1 MVWDAE
7 LLHYPD
13 RLNCAAALLDDQVAA
28 GRGARPCLI
37 GADGVVLSYSEVLDR
52 VNRLASLLTV
62 TYSLVPGNR
71 VLLRGPNSPWIAI
84 CWLAVQKAGLVAVA
98 TMPMLRAGELI
109 TVIERARVDLALCD
123 DRFLDELSATAL
135 ADMPVI
141 AFGPGTELEVAMMSA
156 SPSFATCD
164 TAADDP
170 ALIAFTSGTTGQ
182 PKGCVHFHRDVLA
195 IADTFSAHLI
205 QPNEHDVFI
214 GSPPLAFTFGLGGL
228 LVFPLRVG
236 ASTVLLEAAAPAL
249 LADAIARH
257 RATVVLTA
265 PTAYRAMLDR
275 QGPLDLASLRVAV
288 SAGEPLPLSTR
299 QRFHEATGL
308 RLVDGL
314 GATEMLHVFI
324 SSKGDDIRDGAIGRA
339 VPGFTVAVTDDDG
352 VEVAAGVVGRLAV
365 RGPTGCRYLDDSRQA
380 TYVQHGWNYPG
391 DTVVCDEDGYIWYQA
406 RADDMII
413 SAGYNIAGPEVEAAL
428 LSHDAVAECAC
439 VGVPDSERGM
449 VVKAFV
455 VLRSG
460 VEPSSELVGE
470 LQTHVKSTIAPYKY
484 PRSIEFRPE
493 LPKTATG
500 KLQRFKL
507 RETA

>member
-1 MVWDAE
+1 
-7 LLHYPD
+7 
-13 RLNCAAALLDDQVAA
+13 
-28 GRGARPCLI
+28 
-37 GADGVVLSYSEVLDR
+37 
-52 VNRLASLLTV
+52 
-62 TYSLVPGNR
+62 
-71 VLLRGPNSPWIAI
+71 
-84 CWLAVQKAGLVAVA
+84 
-98 TMPMLRAGELI
+98 
-109 TVIERARVDLALCD
+109 
-123 DRFLDELSATAL
+123 
-135 ADMPVI
+135 
-141 AFGPGTELEVAMMSA
+141 
-156 SPSFATCD
+156 
-164 TAADDP
+164 
-170 ALIAFTSGTTGQ
+170 
-182 PKGCVHFHRDVLA
+182 
-195 IADTFSAHLI
+195 
-205 QPNEHDVFI
+205 
-214 GSPPLAFTFGLGGL
+214 
-228 LVFPLRVG
+228 
-236 ASTVLLEAAAPAL
+236 
-249 LADAIARH
+249 
-257 RATVVLTA
+257 VVLTA

-275 QGPLDLASLRVAV
+275 EGPLDLASLRVAV

-299 QRFHEATGL
+299 QRFRDASGL

-380 TYVQHGWNYPG
+380 TYVQQGWNYPG
-391 DTVVCDEDGYIWYQA
+391 DTAVRDEDGYIWYQA

-455 VLRSG
+455 VLRPG
-460 VEPSSELVGE
+460 IEPSPALVGE
-470 LQTHVKSTIAPYKY
+470 LQAHVKSTIAPYKY